1 MIIKEYENTVFIFYV
16 TGIIQNFIFQ
26 ENVLFFLFFGTC
38 FFAENSLEV
47 LS

>member
-26 ENVLFFLFFGTC
+26 ENVLFFGTC